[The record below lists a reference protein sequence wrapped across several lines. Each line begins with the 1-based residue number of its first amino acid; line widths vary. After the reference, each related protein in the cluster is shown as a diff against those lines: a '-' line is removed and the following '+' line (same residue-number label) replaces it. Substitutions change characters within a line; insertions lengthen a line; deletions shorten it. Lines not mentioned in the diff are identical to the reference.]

1 MTKSGESVRLSK
13 LSGLSVPH
21 PIFCV
26 AHAVDDCMVRM
37 MSGIPSF
44 SPASLMNPH
53 LFRSSS
59 LHTLIIAVAFMP
71 MVFSFA
77 AEGTSA
83 APDKALLKSQLQARE
98 VRADLLLTEL
108 KAVDN
113 RIEDTI
119 DHVVETLRLVS
130 DSKDS
135 RTKVARIKSDTVDG
149 LGKLIGLYQQKR
161 AALQEELRRP
171 VLNLSVEEK
180 QRAIS
185 KFDARIE
192 KRVQQMIEL
201 SKSLPTH
208 KDYEQYTAMDN
219 GWYGTTYAV
228 NEDYKQNRR
237 LTTQANA
244 QNSKILK
251 ELQHSIDRLD
261 RQSRTLNTQLA
272 AAATEAQKTMLA
284 EEIKKTDALIKT
296 RRTQLTAVVVPSD
309 AVTRPIGQAE
319 ANNFDKALRQTVDSL
334 KRDFTTLFQRYTAY
348 LSERSAVN
356 TAKAAL
362 DAL

>member
-1 MTKSGESVRLSK
+1 
-13 LSGLSVPH
+13 
-21 PIFCV
+21 
-26 AHAVDDCMVRM
+26 
-37 MSGIPSF
+37 
-44 SPASLMNPH
+44 MNLP
-53 LFRSSS
+53 LFRASS
-59 LHTLIIAVAFMP
+59 LNTLIIAVAFIP
-71 MVFSFA
+71 VVSCFA
-77 AEGTSA
+77 AEGA
-83 APDKALLKSQLQARE
+83 PVAPDKALLKSQLQARE
-98 VRADLLLTEL
+98 ARADLLLSEL
-108 KAVDN
+108 KATDS

-119 DHVVETLRLVS
+119 DRVVETLRMVN
-130 DSKDS
+130 DSQDS

-149 LGKLIGLYQQKR
+149 LGRLIGIYQQKR

-192 KRVQQMIEL
+192 KRVQQILEL
-201 SKSLPTH
+201 SKSLPSQ
-208 KDYEQYTAMDN
+208 KDYEQYKEMEN
-219 GWYGTTYAV
+219 GWYGTTFAV

-237 LTTQANA
+237 LTTQTNA
-244 QNSKILK
+244 QNSKIIK
-251 ELQHSIDRLD
+251 GLQNSIDRLD

-284 EEIKKTDALIKT
+284 DEIKKTDALIKT
-296 RRTQLTAVVVPSD
+296 RRTQLTAVFVPSD
-309 AVTRPIGQAE
+309 AATRPVGQAE

-334 KRDFTTLFQRYTAY
+334 KRDFTTLFQRYSAY

-362 DAL
+362 EAL

>member
-1 MTKSGESVRLSK
+1 MNLPLLRASRLS
-13 LSGLSVPH
+13 
-21 PIFCV
+21 
-26 AHAVDDCMVRM
+26 
-37 MSGIPSF
+37 
-44 SPASLMNPH
+44 
-53 LFRSSS
+53 
-59 LHTLIIAVAFMP
+59 TLIVAVALNP
-71 MVFSFA
+71 MISSFA
-77 AEGTSA
+77 AEA
-83 APDKALLKSQLQARE
+83 PAVAPDKGLLKSQLQARE
-98 VRADLLLTEL
+98 ARAGILLSEL

-119 DHVVETLRLVS
+119 DHVVETLRMVG

-135 RTKVARIKSDTVDG
+135 RTKVARIKSDTANG
-149 LGKLIGLYQQKR
+149 LGKIITMYQQKR

-180 QRAIS
+180 QLAIS

-192 KRVQQMIEL
+192 KRVQQILEL

-208 KDYEQYTAMDN
+208 KDYEQYKEMDS

-237 LTTQANA
+237 LTTHTNT
-244 QNSKILK
+244 QNSQILK
-251 ELQHSIDRLD
+251 ELQNSIDRLD
-261 RQSRTLNTQLA
+261 RQSRTLNTQLTA
-272 AAATEAQKTMLA
+272 ATTEAQKTMLT

-296 RRTQLTAVVVPSD
+296 RRTQLTQVVVPSGT
-309 AVTRPIGQAE
+309 AARPIGQDE
-319 ANNFDKALRQTVDSL
+319 ANNVDKALRQTIESL

-356 TAKAAL
+356 TAKAA
-362 DAL
+362 AQKP